1 MEKKNTGQY
10 IRRGILYVL
19 GLVSLAFGISL
30 TAKVNLGVSPIVSVS
45 YVVSEIGKFNF
56 ANTTFVLY
64 CLFVVAEVLIHM
76 IRKEKTKAAM
86 DVLQIPL
93 SLVFTRFMNL
103 YNVVLPDFSKVTG
116 FFGMIPGRILVLC
129 VSIFF
134 TALGITLS
142 VNTKLVPNPGDGIV
156 KTIADVAGWEQGF
169 SKNVFDGCCIV
180 TAILLGLIFERRV
193 IGIGIGTVM
202 AVFITGRFVALIN
215 HFILDRIKKASGLA
229 K

>member
-1 MEKKNTGQY
+1 MNQTKTRLNIQ
-10 IRRGILYVL
+10 RGILYVL

-45 YVVSEIGKFNF
+45 YVISEIGKFNF

-64 CLFVVAEVLIHM
+64 CLFVAAEVLIHLT
-76 IRKEKTKAAM
+76 RKEKAKAAM

-103 YNVVLPDFSKVTG
+103 YNAVLPDFSQVSG
-116 FFGMIPGRILVLC
+116 FFGTILGRILVLC

-169 SKNVFDGCCIV
+169 SKNVFDGCCIA
-180 TAILLGLIFERRV
+180 TAILLGLIFERRI
-193 IGIGIGTVM
+193 IGIGLGTVM
-202 AVFITGRFVALIN
+202 AVFLTGRFVALIN
-215 HFILDRIKKASGLA
+215 HFILSRIKRASGLTQ
-229 K
+229 